1 MKQLW
6 FKFVLALIAI
16 LYFTMWLG
24 SLTVSAGMVWAD

>member
-6 FKFVLALIAI
+6 VKFMLALIAI
-16 LYFTMWLG
+16 LSVTMWLG